1 MKKFLSRLGIIL
13 ITVLALLLSACS
25 SFNEEPDKSS
35 TSLKIS
41 ELLGA
46 QYEGSRLVVHFI
58 DVGQGDCS
66 LLECDGEAMMID
78 GGDNDAS
85 DIVYTYLK
93 KNNIGHLKYI
103 IATHPDSD
111 HIGGLSGA
119 LNAVRSVEQAFCS
132 ELEYDTKTFKNF
144 KANLAKKNT
153 ILEVPTLGST
163 FSLGSASFQIIGP
176 FNSGERNENSI
187 VVRVTFGETSFLFM
201 GDADHDEEN
210 DLMKSKYE
218 IESDVIK
225 IGHHGSADSTS
236 KKFLK
241 KVNPSF
247 ATISSG
253 KKNQYRHPHEETLA
267 LLKKE
272 KINLFRTDMQG
283 DVVFVSDGKEIKYA
297 TARNDSVNTFI
308 TFRELYEVPNN
319 AKGIEDS
326 SADNSPKDSKNASY
340 VLNSNTYKFHLP
352 SCRHVSEIE
361 DDNRIDFEGTRQEV
375 IDKGYSPCGT
385 CRP

>member
-1 MKKFLSRLGIIL
+1 MKKLLSRIGIIL

-25 SFNEEPDKSS
+25 SFNDEPAKSS
-35 TSLKIS
+35 TSLKIN

-46 QYEGSRLVVHFI
+46 EYEGSRLAVHFI

-103 IATHPDSD
+103 VATHPDSD

-119 LNAVRSVEQAFCS
+119 LNAVSSVEQAFCS
-132 ELEYDTKTFKNF
+132 ELEYDTKTFENF
-144 KANLAKKNT
+144 KKNLDKKNVT
-153 ILEVPTLGST
+153 LEVPKLGST

-176 FNSGERNENSI
+176 FDSEARNENSI
-187 VVRVTFGETSFLFM
+187 VVRVVFGETSFLFM

-210 DLMKSKYE
+210 DLIKSKYE
-218 IESDVIK
+218 IKSDVIK

-241 KVNPSF
+241 KVNPTF

-253 KKNQYRHPHEETLA
+253 KNNQYRHPHEETLA
-267 LLKKE
+267 LLKNE
-272 KINLFRTDMQG
+272 KVTLFRTDMQG
-283 DVVFVSDGKEIKYA
+283 DIVFVSDGKEIKFA
-297 TARNDSVNTFI
+297 TARNSDANTFL
-308 TFRELYEVPNN
+308 TFRELYEENN
-319 AKGIEDS
+319 TEKIEET
-326 SADNSPKDSKNASY
+326 SANETSKDLVKASY
-340 VLNSNTYKFHLP
+340 VLNSNTMKFHLP
-352 SCRHVSEIE
+352 GCRHVKEINDE
-361 DDNRIDFEGTRQEV
+361 NRVDFEGTRQEV

-385 CRP
+385 CHP